1 MIKLRAYLASG
12 WFNKD
17 QVKVLKQMENVLA
30 LLDYVDVYSPRKES
44 VYKPSEGNHADIVKE
59 NLKALHNVDVVVA
72 STEGKDMGTLFEC
85 GYATAI
91 GVPVIYY
98 YPQYGDFNIMLAA
111 TGKVVRTAEE
121 LITTMYEF
129 RDTRTV
135 TVNNYTGGML

>member
-30 LLDYVDVYSPRKES
+30 LLDFVDVYSPRKES
-44 VYKPSEGNHADIVKE
+44 VYKPSEGNHTDIVKE
-59 NLKALHNVDVVVA
+59 NLRALHNVDIVVA

-85 GYATAI
+85 GYAVAI
-91 GVPVIYY
+91 DVPVIYY
-98 YPQYGDFNIMLAA
+98 YPHCGDFNIMLAT
-111 TGKVVRTAEE
+111 TGKVVKTAEE
-121 LITTMYEF
+121 LLTTIHDF
-129 RDTRTV
+129 HTTRTI